1 MNMTTEQK
9 LPDADQLA
17 NMADLTEDERAA
29 LLIDDDDG
37 TPAPEHVDSTDD
49 NDDQDDNENDD
60 QDDSGAA
67 GKEQPGNADGAAAA
81 AGDDG
86 AAAAGR
92 DDGAAAEAAADE
104 QGATPVQ
111 TAPVLVAQ
119 VPADLDAKL
128 AEIAT
133 KKDALITAFDDG
145 DITAKE
151 YQVQLDAIGKEE
163 RKIERDVDKAQLA
176 AEMDQQRQQND
187 WVATVNNF
195 IANTDYSTNQRLHR
209 ALDMEV
215 RDVAVS
221 EEGKTMNGLQIL
233 QRAHANLVDA
243 NLVDAGLVKA
253 ASGAAPAAAV
263 IPAKA
268 VAPKVAKA
276 NLPPNLAHVPA
287 AAVEDTS
294 DGRYATLDR
303 LANSDPLAY
312 EAQLA
317 KLPESERAAY
327 LAA

>member
-1 MNMTTEQK
+1 MTTEQK
-9 LPDADQLA
+9 IPDADQLA

-37 TPAPEHVDSTDD
+37 TPAADHTDTPD
-49 NDDQDDNENDD
+49 DDDQDDDENDNKDDAGADGKD
-60 QDDSGAA
+60 QSGD
-67 GKEQPGNADGAAAA
+67 ADGAAAA

-92 DDGAAAEAAADE
+92 DDGDAAEAAADE
-104 QGATPVQ
+104 QGAAPVQ

-195 IANTDYSTNQRLHR
+195 IAGTDYSSNARLHR

-221 EEGKTMNGLQIL
+221 EEGKAMNGLQIL
-233 QRAHANLVDA
+233 QRAHA

-253 ASGAAPAAAV
+253 ASGAAPAAA
-263 IPAKA
+263 PAKT
-268 VAPKVAKA
+268 VVPKAAKA

-287 AAVEDTS
+287 AATEDTS
-294 DGRYATLDR
+294 DGRFSNLDR
-303 LANSDPLAY
+303 MASSDPLAY

-317 KLPESERAAY
+317 RLSESDRAAY

>member
-29 LLIDDDDG
+29 LADTDGDDEQG
-37 TPAPEHVDSTDD
+37 ND
-49 NDDQDDNENDD
+49 NQDDNENHEDGDEGEGDEDQPGDD
-60 QDDSGAA
+60 AGAA
-67 GKEQPGNADGAAAA
+67 DA

-86 AAAAGR
+86 AVAAGR
-92 DDGAAAEAAADE
+92 DDGAAAEAVTDE
-104 QGATPVQ
+104 QGGTPVQ

-195 IANTDYSTNQRLHR
+195 IAGTDYSSNARLHR

-243 NLVDAGLVKA
+243 GLVKA
-253 ASGAAPAAAV
+253 ASGAAPATAV
-263 IPAKA
+263 IPAKGA
-268 VAPKVAKA
+268 VPKVAKP

-287 AAVEDTS
+287 AATEDTS
-294 DGRYATLDR
+294 DGRFSNLDR
-303 LANSDPLAY
+303 MASSDPLAY

-317 KLPESERAAY
+317 KLSESDRAAY

>member
-1 MNMTTEQK
+1 MTIEQK

-29 LLIDDDDG
+29 LAEPDEDG
-37 TPAPEHVDSTDD
+37 AQGDD
-49 NDDQDDNENDD
+49 NDNQDDDENDEDGNEGKGEED
-60 QDDSGAA
+60 QQGDDA
-67 GKEQPGNADGAAAA
+67 GAAAA

-92 DDGAAAEAAADE
+92 DDGDAAEAAAGDE
-104 QGATPVQ
+104 QGGTPVQ

-119 VPADLDAKL
+119 APADLDAKL

-195 IANTDYSTNQRLHR
+195 IAGTDYASNQRLHR

-221 EEGKTMNGLQIL
+221 EEGKAMNGLQIL
-233 QRAHANLVDA
+233 QRAHANLI
-243 NLVDAGLVKA
+243 DAGLVKA
-253 ASGAAPAAAV
+253 AAAAPGKPA
-263 IPAKA
+263 AKA
-268 VAPKVAKA
+268 AKP

-287 AAVEDTS
+287 AQISDTGE
-294 DGRYATLDR
+294 GRYANLDR
-303 LANSDPLAY
+303 LAGSDPIAY
-312 EAQLA
+312 EAQLG
-317 KLPESERAAY
+317 KLSDSERAAY

>member
-1 MNMTTEQK
+1 MTTEQK

-37 TPAPEHVDSTDD
+37 APAAEHTDTPDD
-49 NDDQDDNENDD
+49 DEQDDDETTNQTDA
-60 QDDSGAA
+60 GAA
-67 GKEQPGNADGAAAA
+67 GKEQPGDAAGAPAA

-92 DDGAAAEAAADE
+92 DDGDAAEAAASDE
-104 QGATPVQ
+104 QGGTQVQ

-128 AEIAT
+128 ADIAT
-133 KKDALITAFDDG
+133 KKEALITAFDDG

-195 IANTDYSTNQRLHR
+195 IANTDYSSNPRLNR

-243 NLVDAGLVKA
+243 GLVKA
-253 ASGAAPAAAV
+253 ASGAAPAAA
-263 IPAKA
+263 PAKT
-268 VAPKVAKA
+268 VAPKVAKP

-287 AAVEDTS
+287 AATEDTS
-294 DGRYATLDR
+294 DGRFSNLDR
-303 LANSDPLAY
+303 MASSDPLAY

-317 KLPESERAAY
+317 KLSESDRAAY

>member
-1 MNMTTEQK
+1 MAIEQK

-29 LLIDDDDG
+29 LADTDGDD
-37 TPAPEHVDSTDD
+37 EQD
-49 NDDQDDNENDD
+49 NDNQDDNENDEDGNEGEGGED
-60 QDDSGAA
+60 QSGDDA
-67 GKEQPGNADGAAAA
+67 GAAAA

-92 DDGAAAEAAADE
+92 DDGDAAEDAAGDE
-104 QGATPVQ
+104 QGGTPVQ

-119 VPADLDAKL
+119 APADLDAKL

-195 IANTDYSTNQRLHR
+195 IAGTDYASNARLHR

-221 EEGKTMNGLQIL
+221 EEGKAMNGLQIL
-233 QRAHANLVDA
+233 QRAHANLI
-243 NLVDAGLVKA
+243 DAGLVKA
-253 ASGAAPAAAV
+253 AAAAAPGKPA
-263 IPAKA
+263 AKA
-268 VAPKVAKA
+268 AKP

-287 AAVEDTS
+287 AQISDTGE
-294 DGRYATLDR
+294 GRYANLDR
-303 LANSDPLAY
+303 LAGSDPIAY
-312 EAQLA
+312 ETQLG
-317 KLPESERAAY
+317 KLSDSERAAY